1 MRQNFPQDAYASLL
15 SRLAGGQSCSESVS
29 HAGVGTLAAIAVD
42 LLQKEQSAVIV
53 LPDRAS
59 LLTMRGLISLLSPEL
74 SASPSSSKGLF
85 FGDLLCLPPCTPR
98 SIDRAGWAAR
108 LSSLYALKNGR
119 TEKTEYEAESL
130 RPIRGVIMTADNILL
145 RLPPLHFFEGQRL
158 SLAKGEEIPPA
169 MLIEQLAEWG
179 YERVPMV
186 ANTGEFALR
195 GDILDIFAAGR
206 DNPFRLDF
214 FGDVLEEIRIF
225 DASTQRSQH
234 TLQEITILPLSP
246 LSVTAPAAKAI
257 QSRWKR
263 LEQKG
268 LLTEA
273 EHAGLRRLFEERSL
287 SLLPGAAWD
296 SATDIEEWLPGS
308 AVWLLP
314 GKNDLEDAL
323 TLAESQWKEALA
335 DPSFHNLPARLALRK
350 PEDALCHL
358 KRARTLNAEPLKIGI
373 AAQGLELAEREL
385 ASFQSLFPSAAEQDR
400 PWQTLIHALKNWQ
413 EEKKQVILSFASP
426 RSREKF
432 IKLAEQDNISPSLRL
447 APHQPGLF
455 AVLSP
460 FRGGREL
467 LWDNA
472 LLLGE
477 DIIQPN
483 AARSRHVP
491 TGAFK
496 GLDRYDGL
504 TPGELLVHRDY
515 GIARFGG
522 LQRMDVGGA
531 ANDYLLLDYAGD
543 DRLYVPVDRIALVQ
557 RYKGGSE
564 LAPALDRLGGNAWQA
579 GKEKARKAIE
589 KIAADLVEMYAWR
602 KVAKGF
608 RYAPAGELYREFE
621 ATFGFEETPDQAKAI
636 RDMLEDMERPEPM
649 DRLICGDVGFGKTE
663 VALRAAFRA
672 ASEGRQVAL
681 LCPTTVLAEQYY
693 QTFRSRLSA
702 FALNVGLLSR
712 FVSAKQQKEVLKA
725 AAAGQIDV
733 LVGTHRL
740 LSK

>member
-1 MRQNFPQDAYASLL
+1 MRQNSPQDAYASLL

-85 FGDLLCLPPCTPR
+85 FGDWLCLPPCTPR

-130 RPIRGVIMTADNILL
+130 RPIRGVIMTADNLLL

-268 LLTEA
+268 
-273 EHAGLRRLFEERSL
+273 R
-287 SLLPGAAWD
+287 
-296 SATDIEEWLPGS
+296 
-308 AVWLLP
+308 
-314 GKNDLEDAL
+314 
-323 TLAESQWKEALA
+323 
-335 DPSFHNLPARLALRK
+335 
-350 PEDALCHL
+350 
-358 KRARTLNAEPLKIGI
+358 
-373 AAQGLELAEREL
+373 
-385 ASFQSLFPSAAEQDR
+385 
-400 PWQTLIHALKNWQ
+400 
-413 EEKKQVILSFASP
+413 
-426 RSREKF
+426 
-432 IKLAEQDNISPSLRL
+432 
-447 APHQPGLF
+447 
-455 AVLSP
+455 
-460 FRGGREL
+460 
-467 LWDNA
+467 
-472 LLLGE
+472 
-477 DIIQPN
+477 
-483 AARSRHVP
+483 
-491 TGAFK
+491 
-496 GLDRYDGL
+496 
-504 TPGELLVHRDY
+504 
-515 GIARFGG
+515 
-522 LQRMDVGGA
+522 
-531 ANDYLLLDYAGD
+531 
-543 DRLYVPVDRIALVQ
+543 
-557 RYKGGSE
+557 
-564 LAPALDRLGGNAWQA
+564 
-579 GKEKARKAIE
+579 
-589 KIAADLVEMYAWR
+589 
-602 KVAKGF
+602 
-608 RYAPAGELYREFE
+608 
-621 ATFGFEETPDQAKAI
+621 
-636 RDMLEDMERPEPM
+636 
-649 DRLICGDVGFGKTE
+649 
-663 VALRAAFRA
+663 
-672 ASEGRQVAL
+672 
-681 LCPTTVLAEQYY
+681 
-693 QTFRSRLSA
+693 
-702 FALNVGLLSR
+702 
-712 FVSAKQQKEVLKA
+712 
-725 AAAGQIDV
+725 
-733 LVGTHRL
+733 
-740 LSK
+740 